1 MDIIHAYIHYVNSI
15 VKKYPHAVHK
25 YLHCLRVRAKKK
37 GTEVPLF
44 FQTADSKNLTCTGRW
59 RFRLSGIGV
68 SINFDP
74 S

>member
-1 MDIIHAYIHYVNSI
+1 MDIIRAYIHYVNSI

-37 GTEVPLF
+37 GPKSLF
-44 FQTADSKNLTCTGRW
+44 FQTADSKNLTCTGRR

-68 SINFDP
+68 SLNFDL